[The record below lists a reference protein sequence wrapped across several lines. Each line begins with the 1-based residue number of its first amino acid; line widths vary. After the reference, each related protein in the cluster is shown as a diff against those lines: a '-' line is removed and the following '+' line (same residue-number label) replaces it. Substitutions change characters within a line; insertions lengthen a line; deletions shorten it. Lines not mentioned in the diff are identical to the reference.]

1 MLDVISII
9 NRENK
14 MKRSLCLIIILSAF
28 VLLNGCGKK
37 QKDSGSIV
45 LHDILQLQQ
54 AQINSFDPVDAYH
67 AGHIQIVKQI
77 FNTLTDVDLKGKIIP
92 SLAES
97 WETIDGIN
105 WVLKLRKDVL
115 FAEDVCFKDSNERA
129 FKAEDVKFTF
139 ERLLSKDSKS
149 LGISYFNNLLGIDE
163 FRNGE
168 SNGIE
173 GIVIKDDYTI
183 HFKLKEKDY
192 NFPNLLSLPY
202 TSIVKRQAIA
212 FYGKEFKLH
221 PVGTGSFKLER
232 FESNEQIVFVRN
244 ESYWEKQNNMQLPFI
259 DEVVLNLTTDD
270 NLAFLMFKNHKSD
283 FLELNLPIQRQL
295 ENTKMPFEY
304 TKEILKQTQL
314 NFYLFNLE
322 KITDKNIRQGINYAI
337 SREKLQSII
346 NEQGVVTQSL
356 FPSIFGDLANSNP
369 ILTYSPEKARNLLN
383 SKITI
388 KLVCFED
395 IISRTLADF
404 IAKELQIY
412 SIDVKIEAVAFPV
425 LVERLTKGNYD
436 MIQIYWGLLYADVC
450 HFLNPFRTTSFP
462 PAGNNFNKYSNPD
475 FDTLIQ
481 EAPKMPLDK
490 QHEQYL
496 KAQEIILNDMPFFLA
511 YYKNGIRVSD
521 AKFEMPLHPLGYR
534 FYKYARKSPQRK

>member
-1 MLDVISII
+1 MLDVISTI
-9 NRENK
+9 NRKNK
-14 MKRSLCLIIILSAF
+14 MKRYFCLLIIISAF

-37 QKDSGSIV
+37 QKDSGSFI

-67 AGHIQIVKQI
+67 AGHIQVVKQT
-77 FNTLTDVDLKGKIIP
+77 FNTLTDIDLKGEIVP
-92 SLAES
+92 SLAKS
-97 WETIDGIN
+97 WETLDGTN
-105 WVLKLRKDVL
+105 WVFQLRNDVY
-115 FAEDVCFKDSNERA
+115 FADDICFKDKSEQLFN
-129 FKAEDVKFTF
+129 AEDVKYTL
-139 ERLLSKDSKS
+139 ERLLNKDSKS

-163 FRNGE
+163 FRSGE
-168 SNGIE
+168 ANGIE

-183 HFKLKEKDY
+183 LFKLKEKDY

-202 TSIVKRQAIA
+202 TSIVKKQAIV
-212 FYGKEFKLH
+212 FYGNDVKLH
-221 PVGTGSFKLER
+221 PVGTGAFKLKR

-244 ESYWEKQNNMQLPFI
+244 ESYWEIQNDIQLPFI

-346 NEQGVVTQSL
+346 NKQGVVTQSL
-356 FPSIFGDLANSNP
+356 FPSIFGDSANSNP
-369 ILTYSPEKARNLLN
+369 VLTYSPEKARNLLN
-383 SKITI
+383 SKMTI

-395 IISRTLADF
+395 TLSRALADF

-412 SIDVKIEAVAFPV
+412 SIDVKIEAVTFPV

-436 MIQIYWGLLYADVC
+436 MIQMYWGLLYADVS

-462 PAGNNFNKYSNPD
+462 PAGNNFNKYSNCD
-475 FDTLIQ
+475 FDNLVQ
-481 EAPKMPLDK
+481 ETPKMPIEK
-490 QHEQYL
+490 QNELYL
-496 KAQEIILNDMPFFLA
+496 KAQEVILQDMPFFLA
-511 YYKNGIRVSD
+511 YYKNWIRVSD
-521 AKFEMPLHPLGYR
+521 NKFNMPLHPLGYR
-534 FYKYARKSPQRK
+534 FYKYTKRIQ

>member
-1 MLDVISII
+1 MMLDVISII

-14 MKRSLCLIIILSAF
+14 MKRSLCLLIIISAF

-54 AQINSFDPVDAYH
+54 AQINSFDPLDAYH
-67 AGHIQIVKQI
+67 AGHIQTVKQI

-105 WVLKLRKDVL
+105 WVFKLRKDVL

-163 FRNGE
+163 FRSGK
-168 SNGIE
+168 SNTIE
-173 GIVIKDDYTI
+173 GIAIKDDYTI
-183 HFKLKEKDY
+183 IFKLKEEDY
-192 NFPNLLSLPY
+192 TFPNLLSLTY
-202 TSIVKRQAIA
+202 TSIVKKQAINY
-212 FYGKEFKLH
+212 YGNDSKLH
-221 PVGTGSFKLER
+221 PVGTGPFKLGR

-244 ESYWEKQNNMQLPFI
+244 ESYWEIQNDMQLPFI

-295 ENTKMPFEY
+295 ENTKIPFEY
-304 TKEILKQTQL
+304 KKEIVELAQL

-322 KITDKNIRQGINYAI
+322 KITDKNIRQGMNYAI
-337 SREKLQSII
+337 NREKLQSII
-346 NEQGVVTQSL
+346 NEQGVVAQSL

-369 ILTYSPEKARNLLN
+369 VLTYSPEKARNLLN
-383 SKITI
+383 SKMTI

-395 IISRTLADF
+395 ILSRTLADF

-412 SIDVKIEAVAFPV
+412 SIDVKIEAVTFPV

-436 MIQIYWGLLYADVC
+436 MIQIYWGLLYADVS

-475 FDTLIQ
+475 FDTLVQ
-481 EAPKMPLDK
+481 EAPKVPLDK

-534 FYKYARKSPQRK
+534 FYKYAKRIQ